1 MSDKISVCLV
11 APVPPPY
18 GGIANWY
25 NLVTHYVENNR
36 INIKFLTVNIA
47 PTKRT
52 TEGRSLFERVV
63 VSGIEMLRKKKRAKR
78 GD

>member
-25 NLVTHYVENNR
+25 NH
-36 INIKFLTVNIA
+36 
-47 PTKRT
+47 
-52 TEGRSLFERVV
+52 
-63 VSGIEMLRKKKRAKR
+63 SGNQY
-78 GD
+78 GDSSYNLK